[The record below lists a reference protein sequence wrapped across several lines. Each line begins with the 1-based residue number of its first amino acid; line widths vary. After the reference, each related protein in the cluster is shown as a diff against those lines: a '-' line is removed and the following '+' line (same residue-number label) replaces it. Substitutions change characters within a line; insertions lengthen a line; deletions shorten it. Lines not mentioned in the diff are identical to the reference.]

1 MTGPCPSIYNT
12 FSCLSGG
19 LMTPMAL
26 MKWMSFFSPYSC
38 YHLCCVFLIKLAHRY
53 IWQPLFHLNWNT
65 SKSKIYTMLIF
76 YLHISV
82 WHFHRGGNDVSVQW
96 YTQSHWAR
104 KRVIYYFR
112 QLIKH
117 YIQINTNQPHIYNLL
132 FKTIQS
138 IVQNRLQELIHVI
151 FFRLGAHHLK
161 RKKTSVLLSWF
172 GTHRCWV
179 MLCVS

>member
-53 IWQPLFHLNWNT
+53 IWQPLFHLNWNA

-117 YIQINTNQPHIYNLL
+117 YIQINTNQPHIYNQL
-132 FKTIQS
+132 FKTDS
-138 IVQNRLQELIHVI
+138 RNLSTSFFSDSELII
-151 FFRLGAHHLK
+151 WKG
-161 RKKTSVLLSWF
+161 KKTSVLLSWF